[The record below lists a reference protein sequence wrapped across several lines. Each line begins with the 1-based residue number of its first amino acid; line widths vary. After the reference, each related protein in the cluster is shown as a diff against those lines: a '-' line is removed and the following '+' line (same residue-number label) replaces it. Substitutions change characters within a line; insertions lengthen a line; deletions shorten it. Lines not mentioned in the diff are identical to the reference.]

1 MKMTHSKMRIV
12 VVDGILKM
20 HQTYQSYFTHSAD
33 YELKACYTS
42 FHDVL
47 KHFGKDNPQILISE
61 VSLQGISGI
70 DGIER
75 IKKKDPDIKIIV
87 ISHDTDFNTIK
98 KAFKKGANGYLTK
111 PVSQLRL
118 LQALSSVQKDG
129 AALSHDVAQK
139 VIAMFRKTQYASL
152 SKRENEIVEY
162 LGQGATYK
170 RIAERLFV
178 TPSTVNFHIQ
188 NIYLKL
194 NVNNKSEALEKLR
207 MLQAS

>member
-1 MKMTHSKMRIV
+1 MNMLHSKLNIV
-12 VVDGILKM
+12 VIDGIPQM
-20 HQTYQSYFTHSAD
+20 HQTYQTYFSHSRD
-33 YELKACYTS
+33 YELRACYLS
-42 FHDVL
+42 FHEAMNN
-47 KHFGKDNPQILISE
+47 FSKDKPKIVISE
-61 VSLQGISGI
+61 TSLQGISGI

-75 IKKKDPDIKIIV
+75 IKRKSPDVKIIMV
-87 ISHDTDFNTIK
+87 SNVTKFHTIK

-111 PVSQLRL
+111 PVSKLRI
-118 LQALSSVQKDG
+118 LQALSSVQQDG

-139 VIAMFRKTQYASL
+139 VVSMFKKTTYESL

-170 RIAERLFV
+170 SIAERLFV

>member
-1 MKMTHSKMRIV
+1 MNMLHSKLNIV
-12 VVDGILKM
+12 VVDGIPKM
-20 HQTYQSYFTHSAD
+20 HQTYQNYFENSAD
-33 YELKACYTS
+33 YALKACYVS
-42 FHDVL
+42 FPEAL
-47 KHFGKDNPQILISE
+47 KHFSRDNPEILISE

-75 IKKKDPDIKIIV
+75 IKKKNPDIKIIM
-87 ISHDTDFNTIK
+87 ISYETDFNTIR

-111 PVSQLRL
+111 PVSKLRL
-118 LQALSSVQKDG
+118 LQALSSVQQDG
-129 AALSHDVAQK
+129 AALSHDVAKK
-139 VIAMFRKTQYASL
+139 VIAMFRKTHYASL